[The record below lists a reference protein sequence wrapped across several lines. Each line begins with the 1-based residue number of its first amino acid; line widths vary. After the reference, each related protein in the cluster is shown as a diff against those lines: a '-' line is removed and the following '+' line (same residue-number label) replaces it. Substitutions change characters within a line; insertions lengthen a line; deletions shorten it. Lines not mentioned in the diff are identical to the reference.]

1 MKKITMEEIKK
12 DNKLKRVL
20 VFFITFLFMYVVLVT
35 SFVTKKYDLQEGDIA
50 KVDIKAPR
58 EIKDEV
64 STKARLQQALE
75 SVPIQYTK
83 RTEVKAEILNEINS
97 FFSQVN
103 SLKDKR
109 IDEKQKVQQLDQ
121 NGKINISERE
131 LSQILNLDKSELK
144 SMQDVLIKVISDVY
158 ENVNISDDS
167 QKDNAQDIKK
177 AQEYVYSKIKMSK
190 ITNPLRQLA
199 INIAYSEIKP
209 NFYYDKEKTEE
220 LKKETLKNTPPVM
233 IKKDQTIVKEGEP
246 VSKYQLD
253 LLKDIGLLNNNNNFE
268 WYIFIGLGVLI
279 VLVLFIQYVYIYKF
293 YNEVFNDLNSLFLIS
308 LNNCIAILL
317 ARSIYTISPFLI
329 PLAFIPMILTLLL
342 NYKISLVTSLV
353 NCILIAVAVN
363 FEVEIILIAIMSAVL
378 GSTILRKMQERNDIL
393 YASSYIAIINV
404 ILTFSAGFLL
414 SNSVID
420 VSKKALFTLIGG
432 VLSAILTIG
441 LLPLFENLFDIVT
454 TIKLLELSNPN
465 NPLLKKLLL
474 EAPGTYHHS
483 ILVGNLAEVAAE
495 VVNGNPVLARVSAY
509 YHDIGKT
516 KRPYFFKENQIGRE
530 NPHDKISPNLSTLI
544 ITSHV
549 KDGLE
554 LAKEYKIPKV
564 IQDIIQQHHGTS
576 LVKYFYITMKN
587 NSERPEDVNEE
598 DFRYQ
603 GPIPKSKEAA
613 IIMLA
618 DGVEAAVRSI
628 NEPTKG
634 KIEEMVNKI
643 IKARLDEG
651 QLDDCDLTLKEI
663 GLIRDAFLKVLISIY
678 HQRIEYPEDKWIRD
692 RRIK

>member
-58 EIKDEV
+58 EIKDEI

-75 SVPIQYTK
+75 AVPIQYTK
-83 RTEVKAEILNEINS
+83 RTEVKTETLNEVNS
-97 FFSQVN
+97 FFSQVD

-131 LSQILNLDKSELK
+131 LSQILNLDKAELK
-144 SMQDVLIKVISDVY
+144 SLQDVLIKVISDVY

-190 ITNPLRQLA
+190 ITNSLRQLA

-253 LLKDIGLLNNNNNFE
+253 LLKDVGLLNNNNNFE

-279 VLVLFIQYVYIYKF
+279 VLVLFIQYGYIYKF
-293 YNEVFNDLNSLFLIS
+293 YNEVFNELNSLILIS

-317 ARSIYTISPFLI
+317 ARSMYTISPFLI
-329 PLAFIPMILTLLL
+329 PLASIPMILTLLL
-342 NYKISLVTSLV
+342 NYKISLFTSLV

-441 LLPLFENLFDIVT
+441 LLPLFENLFGIVT

-516 KRPYFFKENQIGRE
+516 KRPYFFKENQIGKE
-530 NPHDKISPNLSTLI
+530 NPHGKISPNLSTLI

-598 DFRYQ
+598 DFRYP

-678 HQRIEYPEDKWIRD
+678 HQRIEYPEDKWIKD

>member
-1 MKKITMEEIKK
+1 M
-12 DNKLKRVL
+12 
-20 VFFITFLFMYVVLVT
+20 
-35 SFVTKKYDLQEGDIA
+35 
-50 KVDIKAPR
+50 
-58 EIKDEV
+58 
-64 STKARLQQALE
+64 
-75 SVPIQYTK
+75 
-83 RTEVKAEILNEINS
+83 
-97 FFSQVN
+97 
-103 SLKDKR
+103 
-109 IDEKQKVQQLDQ
+109 
-121 NGKINISERE
+121 
-131 LSQILNLDKSELK
+131 
-144 SMQDVLIKVISDVY
+144 
-158 ENVNISDDS
+158 
-167 QKDNAQDIKK
+167 
-177 AQEYVYSKIKMSK
+177 
-190 ITNPLRQLA
+190 A

-253 LLKDIGLLNNNNNFE
+253 LLKDVGLLNNNNNFE
-268 WYIFIGLGVLI
+268 WYVFIGLGVLI
-279 VLVLFIQYVYIYKF
+279 ALVLFIQYAYIYKF
-293 YNEVFNDLNSLFLIS
+293 YNEVFNDLNSLVLIS

-317 ARSIYTISPFLI
+317 ARSMYTISPFLI
-329 PLAFIPMILTLLL
+329 PLASIPMILTLLL
-342 NYKISLVTSLV
+342 NYKISLFTSLV

-363 FEVEIILIAIMSAVL
+363 FEVEIILIAIMSVVL

-441 LLPLFENLFDIVT
+441 LLPLFENLFGIVT

-516 KRPYFFKENQIGRE
+516 KRPYFFKENQIGKE

-628 NEPTKG
+628 NDPTKG

-678 HQRIEYPEDKWIRD
+678 HQRIEYPEDKWIKD

>member
-1 MKKITMEEIKK
+1 
-12 DNKLKRVL
+12 
-20 VFFITFLFMYVVLVT
+20 
-35 SFVTKKYDLQEGDIA
+35 
-50 KVDIKAPR
+50 
-58 EIKDEV
+58 
-64 STKARLQQALE
+64 
-75 SVPIQYTK
+75 
-83 RTEVKAEILNEINS
+83 
-97 FFSQVN
+97 
-103 SLKDKR
+103 
-109 IDEKQKVQQLDQ
+109 
-121 NGKINISERE
+121 
-131 LSQILNLDKSELK
+131 
-144 SMQDVLIKVISDVY
+144 MQDVLIKVISDVY

-329 PLAFIPMILTLLL
+329 PLASIPMILTLLL

>member
-20 VFFITFLFMYVVLVT
+20 VFFITFLFMYVVLIT

-75 SVPIQYTK
+75 AVPIQYTK
-83 RTEVKAEILNEINS
+83 RTEIKTEILNEVNS
-97 FFSQVN
+97 FFSQVD

-131 LSQILNLDKSELK
+131 LSQILNLDKAELK
-144 SMQDVLIKVISDVY
+144 SLQDVLIKVISDVY
-158 ENVNISDDS
+158 ENVSISDDS

-177 AQEYVYSKIKMSK
+177 AQEYVYSKIKISK
-190 ITNPLRQLA
+190 IANPLRQLA

-253 LLKDIGLLNNNNNFE
+253 LLKDVGLLNNNNNFE
-268 WYIFIGLGVLI
+268 WYVFIGLGVLI
-279 VLVLFIQYVYIYKF
+279 ALVLFIQYAYIYKF
-293 YNEVFNDLNSLFLIS
+293 YNEVFNDLNSLVLIS

-317 ARSIYTISPFLI
+317 ARSMYTISPFLI
-329 PLAFIPMILTLLL
+329 PLASIPMILTLLL
-342 NYKISLVTSLV
+342 NYKISLFTSLV

-363 FEVEIILIAIMSAVL
+363 FEVEIILIAIMSVVL

-441 LLPLFENLFDIVT
+441 LLPLFENLFGIVT

-516 KRPYFFKENQIGRE
+516 KRPYFFKENQIGKE

-628 NEPTKG
+628 NDPTKG

-678 HQRIEYPEDKWIRD
+678 HQRIEYPEDKWIKD

>member
-58 EIKDEV
+58 EIKDEI

-75 SVPIQYTK
+75 AVPIQYTK
-83 RTEVKAEILNEINS
+83 RTEAKTETLNEVNS
-97 FFSQVN
+97 FFSQVD
-103 SLKDKR
+103 SIKDKR

-131 LSQILNLDKSELK
+131 LSQILNLDKAELK
-144 SMQDVLIKVISDVY
+144 SLQDVLIKVISDVY

-190 ITNPLRQLA
+190 ITNSLRQLA

-253 LLKDIGLLNNNNNFE
+253 LLKDVGLLNNNNNFE

-279 VLVLFIQYVYIYKF
+279 VLVLFIQYGYIYKF
-293 YNEVFNDLNSLFLIS
+293 YNEVFNELNSLILIS

-317 ARSIYTISPFLI
+317 ARSMYTISPFLI
-329 PLAFIPMILTLLL
+329 PLASIPMILTLLL
-342 NYKISLVTSLV
+342 NYKISLFTSLV

-441 LLPLFENLFDIVT
+441 LLPLFENLFGIVT

-516 KRPYFFKENQIGRE
+516 KRPYFFKENQIGKE
-530 NPHDKISPNLSTLI
+530 NPHGKISPNLSTLI

-598 DFRYQ
+598 DFRYP

-678 HQRIEYPEDKWIRD
+678 HQRIEYPEDKWIKD

>member
-58 EIKDEV
+58 EIKDEI

-75 SVPIQYTK
+75 AVPIQYTK
-83 RTEVKAEILNEINS
+83 RTEVKTETLNEVNS
-97 FFSQVN
+97 FFSQVD

-131 LSQILNLDKSELK
+131 LSQILNLDKAELK
-144 SMQDVLIKVISDVY
+144 SLQDALIKVISDVY

-190 ITNPLRQLA
+190 ITNSLRQLA

-253 LLKDIGLLNNNNNFE
+253 LLKDVGLLNNNNNFE

-279 VLVLFIQYVYIYKF
+279 VLVVFIQYGYIYKF
-293 YNEVFNDLNSLFLIS
+293 YNEVFNELSSLILIS

-317 ARSIYTISPFLI
+317 ARSMYTISPFLI
-329 PLAFIPMILTLLL
+329 PLASIPMILTLLL
-342 NYKISLVTSLV
+342 NYKISLFTSLV

-441 LLPLFENLFDIVT
+441 LLPLFENLFGIVT

-516 KRPYFFKENQIGRE
+516 KRPYFFKENQIGKE
-530 NPHDKISPNLSTLI
+530 NPHGKISPNLSTLI

-598 DFRYQ
+598 DFRYP

-678 HQRIEYPEDKWIRD
+678 HQRIEYPEDKWIKD

>member
-12 DNKLKRVL
+12 NNKLKRVL
-20 VFFITFLFMYVVLVT
+20 VFFITFLFMYVVLIT

-58 EIKDEV
+58 EIKDEI

-75 SVPIQYTK
+75 AVPIQYTK
-83 RTEVKAEILNEINS
+83 RTEVKTEILNEVNS
-97 FFSQVN
+97 FFSQVD

-131 LSQILNLDKSELK
+131 LSQILNLDKAELK
-144 SMQDVLIKVISDVY
+144 SLQDVLIKVISDVY

-253 LLKDIGLLNNNNNFE
+253 LLKDVGLLNNNNNFE

-279 VLVLFIQYVYIYKF
+279 VLVLFIQYGYIYKF
-293 YNEVFNDLNSLFLIS
+293 YNEVFNELNSLVLIS

-317 ARSIYTISPFLI
+317 ARSMYTISPFLI
-329 PLAFIPMILTLLL
+329 PLASIPMILTLLL
-342 NYKISLVTSLV
+342 NYKISLFTSLV

-441 LLPLFENLFDIVT
+441 LLPLFENLFGIVT

-516 KRPYFFKENQIGRE
+516 KRPYFFKENQIGKE

-678 HQRIEYPEDKWIRD
+678 HQRIEYPEDKWIKD

>member
-1 MKKITMEEIKK
+1 MKKITIEEMKK
-12 DNKLKRVL
+12 DNKLKKLL
-20 VFFITFLFMYVVLVT
+20 VFFITFLFMYVVLAT
-35 SFVTKKYDLQEGDIA
+35 SFITKKYDLKEGDIA
-50 KVDIKAPR
+50 RVDIKAPR

-83 RTEVKAEILNEINS
+83 RTEVKTEILNDINS
-97 FFSQVN
+97 FFSQVD
-103 SLKDKR
+103 SLKDKK
-109 IDEKQKVQQLDQ
+109 IDEKQKIQQIDQ

-131 LSQILNLDKSELK
+131 LIQILNLDKTELK
-144 SMQDVLIKVISDVY
+144 SMQDVLIKVISDAY

-190 ITNPLRQLA
+190 ITNPLRQLTL
-199 INIAYSEIKP
+199 NIAYSEIKP

-233 IKKDQTIVKEGEP
+233 IKKDQIIVKEGEP

-253 LLKDIGLLNNNNNFE
+253 LLKDVGLLNNNNNFE
-268 WYIFIGLGVLI
+268 WYIFIGLAVLI
-279 VLVLFIQYVYIYKF
+279 ILVLFIQGIYIYKF
-293 YNEVFNDLNSLFLIS
+293 YNEVFNDLNSLILVS

-317 ARSIYTISPFLI
+317 ARSMYTISPFLI
-329 PLAFIPMILTLLL
+329 PLASIPMILTLLL
-342 NYKISLVTSLV
+342 NYNISLFNSLV

-441 LLPLFENLFDIVT
+441 LLPLFENLFGIVT

-465 NPLLKKLLL
+465 NPLLKKLLV

-516 KRPYFFKENQIGRE
+516 KRPYFFKENQIGKE

-587 NSERPEDVNEE
+587 NSERPEDINEE
-598 DFRYQ
+598 DFRYP

-634 KIEEMVNKI
+634 RIEEMVNKI
-643 IKARLDEG
+643 IKERLDEG
-651 QLDDCDLTLKEI
+651 QLDECDLTLKEI
-663 GLIRDAFLKVLISIY
+663 GLIREAFLKVLVSIY
-678 HQRIEYPEDKWIRD
+678 HQRIEYPEDKWMKD

>member
-20 VFFITFLFMYVVLVT
+20 VFFITFLFMYVVLIT

-75 SVPIQYTK
+75 AVPIQYTK
-83 RTEVKAEILNEINS
+83 RTEVKTEILNEVNS
-97 FFSQVN
+97 FFSQID

-131 LSQILNLDKSELK
+131 LSQVLNLDKAELK
-144 SMQDVLIKVISDVY
+144 SLQDVLIKVISDVY

-253 LLKDIGLLNNNNNFE
+253 LLKDVGLLNNNNNFE

-279 VLVLFIQYVYIYKF
+279 VLVIFIQYGYIYKF
-293 YNEVFNDLNSLFLIS
+293 YNEVFNELNSLVLIS

-317 ARSIYTISPFLI
+317 ARSMYTISPFLI
-329 PLAFIPMILTLLL
+329 PLASIPMILTLLL
-342 NYKISLVTSLV
+342 NYKISLFTSLV

-441 LLPLFENLFDIVT
+441 LLPLFENLFGIVT

-516 KRPYFFKENQIGRE
+516 KRPYFFKENQIGKE

-678 HQRIEYPEDKWIRD
+678 HQRIEYPEDKWIKD
-692 RRIK
+692 RRMK

>member
-20 VFFITFLFMYVVLVT
+20 VFFITFLFMYVVLIT

-75 SVPIQYTK
+75 AVPIQYTK
-83 RTEVKAEILNEINS
+83 RTEIKTEILNEVNS
-97 FFSQVN
+97 FFSQVD

-131 LSQILNLDKSELK
+131 LSQILNLDKAELK
-144 SMQDVLIKVISDVY
+144 SLQDVLIKVISDVY

-177 AQEYVYSKIKMSK
+177 AQEYVYSKIKISK
-190 ITNPLRQLA
+190 IANPLRQLA

-253 LLKDIGLLNNNNNFE
+253 LLKDVGLLNNNNNFE
-268 WYIFIGLGVLI
+268 WYVFIGLGVLI
-279 VLVLFIQYVYIYKF
+279 ALVLFIQYAYIYKF
-293 YNEVFNDLNSLFLIS
+293 YNEVFNDLNSLVLIS

-317 ARSIYTISPFLI
+317 ARSMYTISPFLI
-329 PLAFIPMILTLLL
+329 PLASIPMILTLLL
-342 NYKISLVTSLV
+342 NYKISLFTSLV

-441 LLPLFENLFDIVT
+441 LLPLFENLFGIVT

-516 KRPYFFKENQIGRE
+516 KRPYFFKENQIGKE
-530 NPHDKISPNLSTLI
+530 NPHGKISPNLSTLI

-628 NEPTKG
+628 NDPTKG

-678 HQRIEYPEDKWIRD
+678 HQRIEYPEDKWIKD

>member
-1 MKKITMEEIKK
+1 MKKITIEEMKK
-12 DNKLKRVL
+12 DNKLKKLL
-20 VFFITFLFMYVVLVT
+20 VFFITFLFMYVVLAT
-35 SFVTKKYDLQEGDIA
+35 SFITKKYDLKEGDIA
-50 KVDIKAPR
+50 RVDIKAPR

-83 RTEVKAEILNEINS
+83 RTEVKTEILNDINS
-97 FFSQVN
+97 FFSQVD
-103 SLKDKR
+103 SLKDKK
-109 IDEKQKVQQLDQ
+109 IDEKQKIQQIDQ

-131 LSQILNLDKSELK
+131 LIQILNLDKTELK
-144 SMQDVLIKVISDVY
+144 SMQDVLIKVISDAY

-190 ITNPLRQLA
+190 ITNPLRQLTL
-199 INIAYSEIKP
+199 NIAYSEIKP

-233 IKKDQTIVKEGEP
+233 IKKDQIIVKEGEP

-253 LLKDIGLLNNNNNFE
+253 LLKDVGLLNNNNNFE
-268 WYIFIGLGVLI
+268 WYIFIGLAVLI
-279 VLVLFIQYVYIYKF
+279 ILVLFIQGIYIYKF
-293 YNEVFNDLNSLFLIS
+293 YNEVFNDLNSLILVS

-317 ARSIYTISPFLI
+317 ARSMYTISPFLI
-329 PLAFIPMILTLLL
+329 PLASIPMILTLLL
-342 NYKISLVTSLV
+342 NYNISLFNSLV

-441 LLPLFENLFDIVT
+441 LLPLFENLFGIVT

-465 NPLLKKLLL
+465 NPLLKKLLV

-509 YHDIGKT
+509 YHDVGKT
-516 KRPYFFKENQIGRE
+516 KRPYFFKENQIGKE

-587 NSERPEDVNEE
+587 NSERPEDINEE
-598 DFRYQ
+598 DFRYP

-634 KIEEMVNKI
+634 RIEEMVNKI

-651 QLDDCDLTLKEI
+651 QLDECDLTLKEI
-663 GLIRDAFLKVLISIY
+663 GLIREAFLKVLVSIY
-678 HQRIEYPEDKWIRD
+678 HQRIEYPEDKWMKD

>member
-1 MKKITMEEIKK
+1 
-12 DNKLKRVL
+12 
-20 VFFITFLFMYVVLVT
+20 MYVVLIT

-75 SVPIQYTK
+75 AVPIQYTK
-83 RTEVKAEILNEINS
+83 RTEIKTEILNEVNS
-97 FFSQVN
+97 FFSQVD

-131 LSQILNLDKSELK
+131 LSQILNLDKAELK
-144 SMQDVLIKVISDVY
+144 SLQDVLIKVISDVY

-177 AQEYVYSKIKMSK
+177 AQEYVYSKIKISK
-190 ITNPLRQLA
+190 IANPLRQLA

-253 LLKDIGLLNNNNNFE
+253 LLKDVGLLNNNNNFE
-268 WYIFIGLGVLI
+268 WYVFIGLGVLI
-279 VLVLFIQYVYIYKF
+279 ALVLFIQYAYIYKF
-293 YNEVFNDLNSLFLIS
+293 YNEVFNDLNSLVLIS

-317 ARSIYTISPFLI
+317 ARSMYTISPFLI
-329 PLAFIPMILTLLL
+329 PLASIPMILTLLL
-342 NYKISLVTSLV
+342 NYKISLFTSLV

-363 FEVEIILIAIMSAVL
+363 FEVEIILIAIMSVVL

-441 LLPLFENLFDIVT
+441 LLPLFENLFGIVT

-516 KRPYFFKENQIGRE
+516 KRPYFFKENQIGKE

-628 NEPTKG
+628 NDPTKG

-678 HQRIEYPEDKWIRD
+678 HQRIEYPEDKWIKD

>member
-1 MKKITMEEIKK
+1 MKKITIEEMKK
-12 DNKLKRVL
+12 DNKLKKLL
-20 VFFITFLFMYVVLVT
+20 VFFITFLFMYVVLAT
-35 SFVTKKYDLQEGDIA
+35 SFITKKYDLKEGDIA
-50 KVDIKAPR
+50 RVDIKAPR

-83 RTEVKAEILNEINS
+83 RTEVKTEILNDINS
-97 FFSQVN
+97 FFSQVD
-103 SLKDKR
+103 SLKDKK
-109 IDEKQKVQQLDQ
+109 IDEKQKIQQIDQ

-131 LSQILNLDKSELK
+131 LIQILNLDKTELK
-144 SMQDVLIKVISDVY
+144 SIQDVLIKVISDAY

-177 AQEYVYSKIKMSK
+177 AQEYVYSKIKLSK
-190 ITNPLRQLA
+190 ITNPLRQLTL
-199 INIAYSEIKP
+199 NIAYSEIKP

-233 IKKDQTIVKEGEP
+233 IKKDQIIVKEGEP

-253 LLKDIGLLNNNNNFE
+253 LLKDVGLLNNNNNFE
-268 WYIFIGLGVLI
+268 WYIFIGLAVLI
-279 VLVLFIQYVYIYKF
+279 ILVLFIQGIYIYKF
-293 YNEVFNDLNSLFLIS
+293 YNEVFNDLNSLILIS

-317 ARSIYTISPFLI
+317 ARSMYTISPFLI
-329 PLAFIPMILTLLL
+329 PLASIPMILTLLL
-342 NYKISLVTSLV
+342 NYKISLFNSLV

-441 LLPLFENLFDIVT
+441 LLPLFENLFGIVT

-465 NPLLKKLLL
+465 NPLLKKLLV

-516 KRPYFFKENQIGRE
+516 KRPYFFKENQIGKE

-587 NSERPEDVNEE
+587 NSERPEDINEE
-598 DFRYQ
+598 DFRYP

-634 KIEEMVNKI
+634 RIEEMVNKI

-651 QLDDCDLTLKEI
+651 QLDECDLTLKEI
-663 GLIRDAFLKVLISIY
+663 GLIREAFLKVLVSIY
-678 HQRIEYPEDKWIRD
+678 HQRIEYPEDKWMKD

>member
-1 MKKITMEEIKK
+1 M
-12 DNKLKRVL
+12 
-20 VFFITFLFMYVVLVT
+20 
-35 SFVTKKYDLQEGDIA
+35 
-50 KVDIKAPR
+50 
-58 EIKDEV
+58 
-64 STKARLQQALE
+64 
-75 SVPIQYTK
+75 
-83 RTEVKAEILNEINS
+83 
-97 FFSQVN
+97 
-103 SLKDKR
+103 
-109 IDEKQKVQQLDQ
+109 
-121 NGKINISERE
+121 
-131 LSQILNLDKSELK
+131 
-144 SMQDVLIKVISDVY
+144 LIKVISDVY

-190 ITNPLRQLA
+190 ITNSLRQLA

-253 LLKDIGLLNNNNNFE
+253 LLKDVGLLNNNNNFE

-279 VLVLFIQYVYIYKF
+279 VLVLFIQYGYIYKF
-293 YNEVFNDLNSLFLIS
+293 YNEVFNELNSLILIS

-317 ARSIYTISPFLI
+317 ARSMYTISPFLI
-329 PLAFIPMILTLLL
+329 PLASIPMILTLLL
-342 NYKISLVTSLV
+342 NYKISLFTSLV

-441 LLPLFENLFDIVT
+441 LLPLFENLFGIVT

-516 KRPYFFKENQIGRE
+516 KRPYFFKENQIGKE
-530 NPHDKISPNLSTLI
+530 NPHGKISPNLSTLI

-598 DFRYQ
+598 DFRYP

-678 HQRIEYPEDKWIRD
+678 HQRIEYPEDKWIKD

>member
-20 VFFITFLFMYVVLVT
+20 VFFITFLFMYVVLIT

-75 SVPIQYTK
+75 AVSIQYTK
-83 RTEVKAEILNEINS
+83 RTEVKTEILNEVNS
-97 FFSQVN
+97 FFSQID

-131 LSQILNLDKSELK
+131 LSQVLNLDKAELK
-144 SMQDVLIKVISDVY
+144 SLQDVLIKVISDVY

-253 LLKDIGLLNNNNNFE
+253 LLKDVGLLNNNNNFE

-279 VLVLFIQYVYIYKF
+279 VLVIFIQYGYIYKF
-293 YNEVFNDLNSLFLIS
+293 YNEVFNELNSLVLIS

-317 ARSIYTISPFLI
+317 ARSMYTISPFLI
-329 PLAFIPMILTLLL
+329 PLASIPMILTLLL
-342 NYKISLVTSLV
+342 NYKISLFTSLV

-441 LLPLFENLFDIVT
+441 LLPLFENLFGIVT

-516 KRPYFFKENQIGRE
+516 KRPYFFKENQIGKE

-554 LAKEYKIPKV
+554 LAKEYKIPKI

-678 HQRIEYPEDKWIRD
+678 HQRIEYPEDKWIKD
-692 RRIK
+692 RRMK

>member
-1 MKKITMEEIKK
+1 
-12 DNKLKRVL
+12 
-20 VFFITFLFMYVVLVT
+20 MYVVLVT

-109 IDEKQKVQQLDQ
+109 IDERQKVQQLDQ

-293 YNEVFNDLNSLFLIS
+293 YNEVFNDLNSLVLIS

-329 PLAFIPMILTLLL
+329 PLASIPMILTLLL

-495 VVNGNPVLARVSAY
+495 AVNGNPVLARVSAY

>member
-1 MKKITMEEIKK
+1 MRKITIDQIKK
-12 DNKLKRVL
+12 NNKVKKGL
-20 VFFITFLFMYVVLVT
+20 VFFITFLFMYLVLAT
-35 SFVTKKYDLQEGDIA
+35 AFVTKKYDLQEGDIA

-58 EIKDEV
+58 EIKDQV
-64 STKARLQQALE
+64 STKARLQQAVE

-83 RTEVKAEILNEINS
+83 RTEVKTETLNEINS
-97 FFSQVN
+97 FFSQLN
-103 SLKDKR
+103 SIKDKK
-109 IDEKQKVQQLDQ
+109 IDEKQKLQQLQ
-121 NGKINISERE
+121 QTNKINISERE
-131 LSQILNLDKSELK
+131 LTEMLRLDKVELK
-144 SMQDVLIKVISDVY
+144 SLQDVLIKVISDVY

-167 QKDNAQDIKK
+167 QKDNVQDIKK
-177 AQEYVYSKIKMSK
+177 AREYIYSKIKTSK
-190 ITNPLRQLA
+190 LTNHLRQLA
-199 INIAYSEIKP
+199 LSISYSEIKP
-209 NFYYDKEKTEE
+209 NFYYDREKTEE
-220 LKKETLKNTPPVM
+220 LKKETIKNTPPVM

-253 LLKDIGLLNNNNNFE
+253 LLKDVGLLNNNNNFE

-279 VLVLFIQYVYIYKF
+279 ILVLFTQYVYIYKF
-293 YNEVFNDLNSLFLIS
+293 YNEVFNDLNSLILIS

-317 ARSIYTISPFLI
+317 ARSMYTISPFLI
-329 PLAFIPMILTLLL
+329 PLVSIPMILTLLI
-342 NYKISLVTSLV
+342 NYKVSLFTSLV

-393 YASSYIAIINV
+393 YASSYIAAINV

-432 VLSAILTIG
+432 ALSAILTIG
-441 LLPLFENLFDIVT
+441 LLPLFENLFGIVT

-516 KRPYFFKENQIGRE
+516 KRPYFFKENQIGKE

-554 LAKEYKIPKV
+554 LAKEYKIPKI

-598 DFRYQ
+598 DFKYQ

-651 QLDDCDLTLKEI
+651 QLDNCDLTLREI
-663 GLIRDAFLKVLISIY
+663 GLIREAFLKVLISIY
-678 HQRIEYPEDKWIRD
+678 HQRIEYPEDKWMKD
-692 RRIK
+692 RRTK

>member
-58 EIKDEV
+58 EVKDEV

-75 SVPIQYTK
+75 AVPIQYTK
-83 RTEVKAEILNEINS
+83 RTEVKTETLNEVNS
-97 FFSQVN
+97 FFSQVD

-131 LSQILNLDKSELK
+131 LSQILNLDKAELK
-144 SMQDVLIKVISDVY
+144 SLQDVLIKVISDVY

-177 AQEYVYSKIKMSK
+177 AQEYVYSKIKTSK

-253 LLKDIGLLNNNNNFE
+253 LLKDVGLLNNNNNFE

-279 VLVLFIQYVYIYKF
+279 VLVLFIQYGYIYKF
-293 YNEVFNDLNSLFLIS
+293 YNEVFNELNSLILIS

-317 ARSIYTISPFLI
+317 ARSMYTISPFLI
-329 PLAFIPMILTLLL
+329 PLASIPMILTLLL
-342 NYKISLVTSLV
+342 NYKISLFTSLV

-441 LLPLFENLFDIVT
+441 LLPLFENLFGIVT

-516 KRPYFFKENQIGRE
+516 KRPYFFKENQIGKE
-530 NPHDKISPNLSTLI
+530 NPHGKISPNLSTLI

-598 DFRYQ
+598 DFRYP

-678 HQRIEYPEDKWIRD
+678 HQRIEYPEDKWIKD

>member
-75 SVPIQYTK
+75 AVPIQYTK
-83 RTEVKAEILNEINS
+83 RTEVKTEILNEVNS
-97 FFSQVN
+97 FFSQVD

-131 LSQILNLDKSELK
+131 LSQILNLDKAELK
-144 SMQDVLIKVISDVY
+144 SLQDVLIKVISDVY

-190 ITNPLRQLA
+190 IINSLRQLA

-253 LLKDIGLLNNNNNFE
+253 LLKDVGLLNNNNNFE

-279 VLVLFIQYVYIYKF
+279 ALVLFIQYVYIYKF
-293 YNEVFNDLNSLFLIS
+293 YNEVFNELNSLVLIS

-317 ARSIYTISPFLI
+317 ARSMYTISPFLI
-329 PLAFIPMILTLLL
+329 PLASIPMILTLLL
-342 NYKISLVTSLV
+342 NYKISLFTSLV

-441 LLPLFENLFDIVT
+441 LLPLFENLFGIVT

-516 KRPYFFKENQIGRE
+516 KRPYFFKENQIGKE
-530 NPHDKISPNLSTLI
+530 NPHGKISPNLSTLI

-598 DFRYQ
+598 DFRYP

-678 HQRIEYPEDKWIRD
+678 HQRIEYPEDKWIKD

>member
-1 MKKITMEEIKK
+1 MKKITIEEMKK
-12 DNKLKRVL
+12 DNKLKKLL
-20 VFFITFLFMYVVLVT
+20 VFFITFLFMYVVLAT
-35 SFVTKKYDLQEGDIA
+35 SFITKKYDLKEGDIA
-50 KVDIKAPR
+50 RVDIKAPR

-83 RTEVKAEILNEINS
+83 RTEVKTEILNDINS
-97 FFSQVN
+97 FFSQVD
-103 SLKDKR
+103 SLKDKK
-109 IDEKQKVQQLDQ
+109 IDEKQKIQQIDQ

-131 LSQILNLDKSELK
+131 LIQILNLDKTELK
-144 SMQDVLIKVISDVY
+144 SMQDVLIKVISDAY

-177 AQEYVYSKIKMSK
+177 AQEYVYSKIKLSK
-190 ITNPLRQLA
+190 ITNPLRQLTL
-199 INIAYSEIKP
+199 NIAYSEIKP

-233 IKKDQTIVKEGEP
+233 IKKDQIIVKEGEP

-253 LLKDIGLLNNNNNFE
+253 LLKDVGLLNNNNNFE
-268 WYIFIGLGVLI
+268 WYIFIGLAVLI
-279 VLVLFIQYVYIYKF
+279 ILVLFIQGIYIYKF
-293 YNEVFNDLNSLFLIS
+293 YNEVFNDLNSLILIS
-308 LNNCIAILL
+308 LNNCISILL
-317 ARSIYTISPFLI
+317 ARSMYTISPFLI
-329 PLAFIPMILTLLL
+329 PLASIPMILTLLL
-342 NYKISLVTSLV
+342 NYKISLFNSLV

-441 LLPLFENLFDIVT
+441 LLPLFENLFGIVT

-465 NPLLKKLLL
+465 NPLLKKLLV

-516 KRPYFFKENQIGRE
+516 KRPYFFKENQIGKE

-587 NSERPEDVNEE
+587 NSERPEDINEE
-598 DFRYQ
+598 DFRYP

-634 KIEEMVNKI
+634 RIEEMVNKI

-651 QLDDCDLTLKEI
+651 QLDECDLTLKEI
-663 GLIRDAFLKVLISIY
+663 GLIREAFLKVLVSIY
-678 HQRIEYPEDKWIRD
+678 HQRIEYPEDKWMKD

>member
-1 MKKITMEEIKK
+1 
-12 DNKLKRVL
+12 
-20 VFFITFLFMYVVLVT
+20 
-35 SFVTKKYDLQEGDIA
+35 
-50 KVDIKAPR
+50 
-58 EIKDEV
+58 
-64 STKARLQQALE
+64 
-75 SVPIQYTK
+75 
-83 RTEVKAEILNEINS
+83 
-97 FFSQVN
+97 
-103 SLKDKR
+103 
-109 IDEKQKVQQLDQ
+109 
-121 NGKINISERE
+121 
-131 LSQILNLDKSELK
+131 
-144 SMQDVLIKVISDVY
+144 MQDVLIKVISDVY

-190 ITNPLRQLA
+190 ITSPLRQLA

-293 YNEVFNDLNSLFLIS
+293 YNEVFNDLNSLVLIS

-329 PLAFIPMILTLLL
+329 PLASIPMILTLLL

-598 DFRYQ
+598 D
-603 GPIPKSKEAA
+603 
-613 IIMLA
+613 L
-618 DGVEAAVRSI
+618 D
-628 NEPTKG
+628 
-634 KIEEMVNKI
+634 
-643 IKARLDEG
+643 IKVLY
-651 QLDDCDLTLKEI
+651 
-663 GLIRDAFLKVLISIY
+663 LKVKKLL
-678 HQRIEYPEDKWIRD
+678 
-692 RRIK
+692 

>member
-279 VLVLFIQYVYIYKF
+279 VLVLFIQYIYIYKF
-293 YNEVFNDLNSLFLIS
+293 YNEVFNDLNSLVLIS

-329 PLAFIPMILTLLL
+329 PLASIPMILTLLL

>member
-1 MKKITMEEIKK
+1 
-12 DNKLKRVL
+12 KLKRVL

-75 SVPIQYTK
+75 AVPIQYTK
-83 RTEVKAEILNEINS
+83 RTEVKTEILNEVNS
-97 FFSQVN
+97 FFSQVD

-131 LSQILNLDKSELK
+131 LSQILNLDKAELK
-144 SMQDVLIKVISDVY
+144 SLQDVLIKVISDVY

-190 ITNPLRQLA
+190 ITNSLRQLA

-253 LLKDIGLLNNNNNFE
+253 LLKDVGLLNNNNNFE

-279 VLVLFIQYVYIYKF
+279 ALVLFIQYVYIYKF
-293 YNEVFNDLNSLFLIS
+293 YNEVFNELNSLVLIS

-317 ARSIYTISPFLI
+317 ARSMYTISPFLI
-329 PLAFIPMILTLLL
+329 PLASIPMILTLLL
-342 NYKISLVTSLV
+342 NYKISLFTSLV

-441 LLPLFENLFDIVT
+441 LLPLFENLFGIVT

-516 KRPYFFKENQIGRE
+516 KRPYFFKENQIGKE
-530 NPHDKISPNLSTLI
+530 NPHGKISPNLSTLI

-598 DFRYQ
+598 DFRYP

-678 HQRIEYPEDKWIRD
+678 HQRIEYPEDKWIKD

>member
-20 VFFITFLFMYVVLVT
+20 VFFITFLFMYVVLIT

-75 SVPIQYTK
+75 AVPIQYTK
-83 RTEVKAEILNEINS
+83 RTEIKTEILNEVNS
-97 FFSQVN
+97 FFSQVD

-131 LSQILNLDKSELK
+131 LSQILNLDKAELK
-144 SMQDVLIKVISDVY
+144 SLQDVLIKVISDVY

-177 AQEYVYSKIKMSK
+177 AQEYVYSKIKISK
-190 ITNPLRQLA
+190 IANPLRQLA

-253 LLKDIGLLNNNNNFE
+253 LLKDVGLLNNNNNFE
-268 WYIFIGLGVLI
+268 WYVFIGLGVLI
-279 VLVLFIQYVYIYKF
+279 ALVLFIQYAYIYKF
-293 YNEVFNDLNSLFLIS
+293 YNEVFNDLNSLVLIS

-317 ARSIYTISPFLI
+317 ARSMYTISPFLI
-329 PLAFIPMILTLLL
+329 PLASIPMILTLLL
-342 NYKISLVTSLV
+342 NYKISLFTSLV

-363 FEVEIILIAIMSAVL
+363 FEVEIILIAIMSVVL

-441 LLPLFENLFDIVT
+441 LLPLFENLFGIVT

-516 KRPYFFKENQIGRE
+516 KRPYFFKENQIGKE

-564 IQDIIQQHHGTS
+564 IQDIIQ
-576 LVKYFYITMKN
+576 
-587 NSERPEDVNEE
+587 
-598 DFRYQ
+598 
-603 GPIPKSKEAA
+603 
-613 IIMLA
+613 
-618 DGVEAAVRSI
+618 
-628 NEPTKG
+628 
-634 KIEEMVNKI
+634 
-643 IKARLDEG
+643 
-651 QLDDCDLTLKEI
+651 
-663 GLIRDAFLKVLISIY
+663 
-678 HQRIEYPEDKWIRD
+678 
-692 RRIK
+692 

>member
-1 MKKITMEEIKK
+1 M
-12 DNKLKRVL
+12 
-20 VFFITFLFMYVVLVT
+20 
-35 SFVTKKYDLQEGDIA
+35 
-50 KVDIKAPR
+50 
-58 EIKDEV
+58 
-64 STKARLQQALE
+64 
-75 SVPIQYTK
+75 
-83 RTEVKAEILNEINS
+83 
-97 FFSQVN
+97 
-103 SLKDKR
+103 
-109 IDEKQKVQQLDQ
+109 
-121 NGKINISERE
+121 
-131 LSQILNLDKSELK
+131 
-144 SMQDVLIKVISDVY
+144 
-158 ENVNISDDS
+158 
-167 QKDNAQDIKK
+167 
-177 AQEYVYSKIKMSK
+177 
-190 ITNPLRQLA
+190 
-199 INIAYSEIKP
+199 
-209 NFYYDKEKTEE
+209 
-220 LKKETLKNTPPVM
+220 
-233 IKKDQTIVKEGEP
+233 
-246 VSKYQLD
+246 
-253 LLKDIGLLNNNNNFE
+253 LKDIGLLNNNNNFE

-293 YNEVFNDLNSLFLIS
+293 YNEVFNDLNSLVLIS

-329 PLAFIPMILTLLL
+329 PLASIPMILTLLL

-516 KRPYFFKENQIGRE
+516 KRPYFLK
-530 NPHDKISPNLSTLI
+530 KI
-544 ITSHV
+544 
-549 KDGLE
+549 K
-554 LAKEYKIPKV
+554 
-564 IQDIIQQHHGTS
+564 
-576 LVKYFYITMKN
+576 
-587 NSERPEDVNEE
+587 
-598 DFRYQ
+598 
-603 GPIPKSKEAA
+603 
-613 IIMLA
+613 
-618 DGVEAAVRSI
+618 
-628 NEPTKG
+628 
-634 KIEEMVNKI
+634 
-643 IKARLDEG
+643 
-651 QLDDCDLTLKEI
+651 
-663 GLIRDAFLKVLISIY
+663 
-678 HQRIEYPEDKWIRD
+678 
-692 RRIK
+692 

>member
-12 DNKLKRVL
+12 DNKLKRLL

-293 YNEVFNDLNSLFLIS
+293 YNEVFNDLNSLVLIS

-329 PLAFIPMILTLLL
+329 PLASIPMILTLLL

>member
-58 EIKDEV
+58 EIKDEI

-75 SVPIQYTK
+75 AVPIQYTK
-83 RTEVKAEILNEINS
+83 RTEVKTETLNEVNS
-97 FFSQVN
+97 FFSQVD
-103 SLKDKR
+103 SIKDKR

-131 LSQILNLDKSELK
+131 LSQILNLDKAEIK
-144 SMQDVLIKVISDVY
+144 SLQDVLIKVISDVY

-190 ITNPLRQLA
+190 ITNSLRQLA

-253 LLKDIGLLNNNNNFE
+253 LLKDVGLLNNNNNFE

-279 VLVLFIQYVYIYKF
+279 VLVLFIQYGYIYKF
-293 YNEVFNDLNSLFLIS
+293 YNEVFNELNSLILIS

-317 ARSIYTISPFLI
+317 ARSMYTISPFLI
-329 PLAFIPMILTLLL
+329 PLASIPMILTLLL
-342 NYKISLVTSLV
+342 NYKISLFTSLV

-393 YASSYIAIINV
+393 YTSSYIAIINV

-441 LLPLFENLFDIVT
+441 LLPLFENLFGIVT

-516 KRPYFFKENQIGRE
+516 KRPYFFKENQIGKE
-530 NPHDKISPNLSTLI
+530 NPHGKISPNLSTLI

-598 DFRYQ
+598 DFRYP

-678 HQRIEYPEDKWIRD
+678 HQRIEYPEDKWIKD

>member
-293 YNEVFNDLNSLFLIS
+293 YNEVFNDLNSLVLIS

-329 PLAFIPMILTLLL
+329 PLASIPMILTLLL

-495 VVNGNPVLARVSAY
+495 AVNGNPVLARVSAY

>member
-1 MKKITMEEIKK
+1 MKKITMEKIKN
-12 DNKLKRVL
+12 DDKLKRGL
-20 VFFITFLFMYVVLVT
+20 VFFITFLFMYVVLIT
-35 SFVTKKYDLQEGDIA
+35 SFVTKKYDLKEGDIA

-64 STKARLQQALE
+64 STKARLQQALD
-75 SVPIQYTK
+75 SVPIQYSK
-83 RTEVKAEILNEINS
+83 RTEVKTEVLSEINN
-97 FFSQVN
+97 FFSQVD
-103 SLKDKR
+103 SLKDKK
-109 IDEKQKVQQLDQ
+109 IEEKQKIQQLDQ

-131 LSQILNLDKSELK
+131 LIEILNLDKAQLK
-144 SMQDVLIKVISDVY
+144 SLQDVLIKAISDLY

-177 AQEYVYSKIKMSK
+177 AQEYIYVKVKNSKLSNSK
-190 ITNPLRQLA
+190 QLA
-199 INIAYSEIKP
+199 VSIAYSEIKP
-209 NFYYDKEKTEE
+209 NFYYDKDKTEE
-220 LKKETLKNTPPVM
+220 LKKDTLKNTPPVM

-268 WYIFIGLGVLI
+268 WYIFIGLAVLI
-279 VLVLFIQYVYIYKF
+279 VLVLFIQYGYIYKY
-293 YNEVFNDLNSLFLIS
+293 YNEEFNKLNSLILIS

-317 ARSIYTISPFLI
+317 ARSMYTISPFLI
-329 PLAFIPMILTLLL
+329 PLASIPMILTLLL
-342 NYKISLVTSLV
+342 NHKISLFTSLV

-393 YASSYIAIINV
+393 YSASYIAIINV
-404 ILTFSAGFLL
+404 ILVFSSGFLL

-441 LLPLFENLFDIVT
+441 LLPLFENLFGIVT

-483 ILVGNLAEVAAE
+483 ILVGNLAEVGAE

-516 KRPYFFKENQIGRE
+516 KRPYFFKENQIGKE

-554 LAKEYKIPKV
+554 LAKEYKIPEV
-564 IQDIIQQHHGTS
+564 IQDVIQQHHGTS

-603 GPIPKSKEAA
+603 GPIPRSKEAA

-618 DGVEAAVRSI
+618 DSVEAAVRSI

-634 KIEEMVNKI
+634 KMEEMVNKI

-663 GLIRDAFLKVLISIY
+663 GLIRNAFLKVLISIY
-678 HQRIEYPEDKWIRD
+678 HQRIEYPEDKWMKD
-692 RRIK
+692 RRTK

>member
-75 SVPIQYTK
+75 AVPIQYTK
-83 RTEVKAEILNEINS
+83 RTEVKTEILNEVNS
-97 FFSQVN
+97 FFSQVD

-131 LSQILNLDKSELK
+131 LSQILNLDKAELK
-144 SMQDVLIKVISDVY
+144 SLQDVLIKVISDVY

-199 INIAYSEIKP
+199 INIAYLEIKP

-253 LLKDIGLLNNNNNFE
+253 LLKDVGLLNNNNNFE

-279 VLVLFIQYVYIYKF
+279 ALVLFIQYVYIYKF
-293 YNEVFNDLNSLFLIS
+293 YNEVFNELNSLVLIS

-317 ARSIYTISPFLI
+317 ARSMYTISPFLI
-329 PLAFIPMILTLLL
+329 PLASIPMILTLLL
-342 NYKISLVTSLV
+342 NYKISLFTSLV

-441 LLPLFENLFDIVT
+441 LLPLFENLFGIVT

-465 NPLLKKLLL
+465 NLLLKKLLL

-516 KRPYFFKENQIGRE
+516 KRPYFFKENQIGKE

-678 HQRIEYPEDKWIRD
+678 HQRIEYPEDKWIKD

>member
-1 MKKITMEEIKK
+1 M
-12 DNKLKRVL
+12 
-20 VFFITFLFMYVVLVT
+20 
-35 SFVTKKYDLQEGDIA
+35 
-50 KVDIKAPR
+50 
-58 EIKDEV
+58 
-64 STKARLQQALE
+64 
-75 SVPIQYTK
+75 
-83 RTEVKAEILNEINS
+83 
-97 FFSQVN
+97 
-103 SLKDKR
+103 
-109 IDEKQKVQQLDQ
+109 
-121 NGKINISERE
+121 
-131 LSQILNLDKSELK
+131 
-144 SMQDVLIKVISDVY
+144 
-158 ENVNISDDS
+158 
-167 QKDNAQDIKK
+167 
-177 AQEYVYSKIKMSK
+177 
-190 ITNPLRQLA
+190 
-199 INIAYSEIKP
+199 
-209 NFYYDKEKTEE
+209 
-220 LKKETLKNTPPVM
+220 
-233 IKKDQTIVKEGEP
+233 
-246 VSKYQLD
+246 
-253 LLKDIGLLNNNNNFE
+253 
-268 WYIFIGLGVLI
+268 
-279 VLVLFIQYVYIYKF
+279 LFIQYVYIYKF

-329 PLAFIPMILTLLL
+329 PLASIPMILTLLL

-628 NEPTKG
+628 NEPLRVK
-634 KIEEMVNKI
+634 
-643 IKARLDEG
+643 
-651 QLDDCDLTLKEI
+651 
-663 GLIRDAFLKVLISIY
+663 
-678 HQRIEYPEDKWIRD
+678 
-692 RRIK
+692 